1 MKLDILIHDA
11 TIVTMDERRRVLRHA
26 SIGIDQRCIRVVCSA
41 DEAGGFTAEKVL
53 DGSGKLV
60 IPGMIDS
67 HAHAGHGLTKTLGT
81 GGIGMSGN
89 WDDFMESIYFRGTTV
104 DFWKAEARLSGL
116 ERLKFGVTTGMSML
130 GSYPRYDDLIYA
142 QAHVEGMVDVGVR
155 DILGIGPPNPPYP
168 KRFVDWDGDT
178 CSAEKILS
186 HADAIAR
193 TKEAVERF
201 HGGHRGL
208 TLCYPTP
215 SGVGYRAGLTRE
227 ELVQQNAAMR
237 AVADEFGVPVH
248 GHAYKGD
255 ILYALKHFDILGP
268 NLSLAHVTGI
278 TDEEIRILTDTGTH
292 VLSGPMTNAYINA
305 RCPVVELLDR
315 GVNVAFCTDASAPNR
330 SYDLLEKLRIGLWLH
345 RSHFKDA
352 DVLTAGKALEMITI
366 DAARALGLDSELG
379 SLEEGKKADVV
390 LINAQKPHLYPLWQ
404 EPLRLVYQASGHDV
418 ETVIVDGRIV
428 MENRKAQTVDEAAV
442 LAEAQS
448 EAEKMLDRTGFR
460 KSAEL
465 PERFWKSTHY

>member
-1 MKLDILIHDA
+1 
-11 TIVTMDERRRVLRHA
+11 
-26 SIGIDQRCIRVVCSA
+26 
-41 DEAGGFTAEKVL
+41 
-53 DGSGKLV
+53 
-60 IPGMIDS
+60 
-67 HAHAGHGLTKTLGT
+67 
-81 GGIGMSGN
+81 
-89 WDDFMESIYFRGTTV
+89 
-104 DFWKAEARLSGL
+104 
-116 ERLKFGVTTGMSML
+116 
-130 GSYPRYDDLIYA
+130 
-142 QAHVEGMVDVGVR
+142 MVDVGVR

-448 EAEKMLDRTGFR
+448 EAEKMLDRTEFQ

-465 PERFWKSTHY
+465 PEHFWKSTHY